1 MSAVHRFASAVL
13 LIGVAATADAQPLG
27 TFRWQLEPY
36 CNVLTL
42 SITRSG
48 DVYRLEGS
56 DDQCGGD
63 RASIVGTAAP
73 ELGGDIGLGMSIVTT
88 PGALPVHV
96 RATLSLPSLSGTWRD
111 SASNAGAFVPT
122 TSAASSGSPRPAGRM
137 SAATMN
143 PAAVQRRIS
152 GSCPGGQFISRINE
166 DGLVSCTSAGGGT
179 ITRVDAG
186 TGLYGV
192 GSTQSVSLYFR
203 PESIQTPQG
212 VVARAPW
219 EGGETGPIERQGQ
232 FFAWHAGKGAVRAGQ
247 VLWYPSQWDDR
258 NTGQSSVGLGRDARA
273 YGAHST
279 AIGDAAI
286 ADGQYSVALVQGY
299 ATAMAAVSI
308 GRGGGARGPAAF
320 SSGLQTDAN
329 GPTSV
334 ALGTNVRAPS
344 DAPGSFVFGDYST
357 LAEYRM
363 VGGANQFNVRAN
375 SFVEFFS
382 NAAATVGVRL
392 DSGSWNSTSDR
403 RLKQHFRP
411 LSGERVL
418 AKLARLPIREWNYIT
433 QDASIRHLGPTAQD
447 FQAAFGLGE
456 SPRQIST
463 VDADG
468 IALTALKAIEARA
481 QSIARAQRDRW
492 REGAELNAHLAQL
505 ERRVNGRAK

>member
-1 MSAVHRFASAVL
+1 
-13 LIGVAATADAQPLG
+13 
-27 TFRWQLEPY
+27 
-36 CNVLTL
+36 
-42 SITRSG
+42 
-48 DVYRLEGS
+48 
-56 DDQCGGD
+56 
-63 RASIVGTAAP
+63 
-73 ELGGDIGLGMSIVTT
+73 
-88 PGALPVHV
+88 
-96 RATLSLPSLSGTWRD
+96 
-111 SASNAGAFVPT
+111 
-122 TSAASSGSPRPAGRM
+122 
-137 SAATMN
+137 
-143 PAAVQRRIS
+143 
-152 GSCPGGQFISRINE
+152 
-166 DGLVSCTSAGGGT
+166 
-179 ITRVDAG
+179 
-186 TGLYGV
+186 
-192 GSTQSVSLYFR
+192 
-203 PESIQTPQG
+203 
-212 VVARAPW
+212 
-219 EGGETGPIERQGQ
+219 
-232 FFAWHAGKGAVRAGQ
+232 

-286 ADGQYSVALVQGY
+286 ADAQYSVALVQGY

-418 AKLARLPIREWNYIT
+418 AKLARLPIREWNYT
-433 QDASIRHLGPTAQD
+433 RRTRARHLGPAQD
-447 FQAAFGLGE
+447 SRPPGWGIRAKSAQWMPAAWL
-456 SPRQIST
+456 
-463 VDADG
+463 A
-468 IALTALKAIEARA
+468 ALKASPARIVA
-481 QSIARAQRDRW
+481 KARRDRW
-492 REGAELNAHLAQL
+492 RGAELMRTSRPSAA
-505 ERRVNGRAK
+505 